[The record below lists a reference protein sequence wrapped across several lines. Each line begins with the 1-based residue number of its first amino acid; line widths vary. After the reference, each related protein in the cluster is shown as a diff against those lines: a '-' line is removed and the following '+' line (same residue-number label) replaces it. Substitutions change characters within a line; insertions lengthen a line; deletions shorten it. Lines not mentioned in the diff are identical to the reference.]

1 MCIKC
6 ITHLNFMTVLF
17 CDILYIMIKKELKIS
32 SHTHFEG
39 NIIKV
44 IEDDVQ
50 LPDGQKVKREV
61 VRHDPAVVVIAFE
74 EPDIVYLINQFRYPV
89 DQVLLEACAGIINQ
103 EEDPLLAAKRELK
116 EETGII
122 AQKWDKLAEG
132 YPAPGFC
139 DEYMHYYLARQLSF
153 GETQFDS
160 DEYVELNKKSF
171 EEIESLIDSFQ
182 LIDSKTLNAYLLL
195 RRFLEK
201 EGR

>member
-1 MCIKC
+1 
-6 ITHLNFMTVLF
+6 MTVLF
-17 CDILYIMIKKELKIS
+17 CDILYKMIKKEIQIS

-44 IEDDVQ
+44 MEDDVQ
-50 LPDGQKVKREV
+50 LPDGRKFTREV

-74 EPDIVYLINQFRYPV
+74 EPDTVYLINQFRYPV
-89 DQVLLEACAGIINQ
+89 DQVLLEACAGIINYD
-103 EEDPLLAAKRELK
+103 EDPLLAAQRELK

-139 DEYMHYYLARQLSF
+139 DEYMYYYLARHLSF

-160 DEYVELNKKSF
+160 DEYVELNRKTF
-171 EEIESLIDSFQ
+171 EEMEFLIDSNK
-182 LIDSKTLNAYLLL
+182 LIDSKTTKIYLLL

-201 EGR
+201 ESC